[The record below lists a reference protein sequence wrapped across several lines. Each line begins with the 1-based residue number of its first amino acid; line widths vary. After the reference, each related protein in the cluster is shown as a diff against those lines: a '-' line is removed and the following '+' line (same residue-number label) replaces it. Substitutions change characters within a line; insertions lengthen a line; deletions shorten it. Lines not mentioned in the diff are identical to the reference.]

1 MSARQRAN
9 EIGNS
14 LQESTSTGYG
24 SHRIY
29 ADVSLNGSAPI
40 RFMVDTGA
48 DVSILNSGSARTAG
62 IDTRRSTGSLSLIG
76 VTGNNAAPLVPVSM
90 RIQSAPA
97 FNTTVAVAASNF
109 NLLCLRDLSRVFDL
123 NIRNGRATFVKKSQ
137 AQIMAVNTI
146 PNPELISANQF
157 NPSEGHMTL
166 AVLAVTLLLVLGVLA

>member
-1 MSARQRAN
+1 M
-9 EIGNS
+9 
-14 LQESTSTGYG
+14 
-24 SHRIY
+24 
-29 ADVSLNGSAPI
+29 
-40 RFMVDTGA
+40 
-48 DVSILNSGSARTAG
+48 
-62 IDTRRSTGSLSLIG
+62 
-76 VTGNNAAPLVPVSM
+76 PVSM

-146 PNPELISANQF
+146 PNPQLTQF

>member
-9 EIGNS
+9 EMGNS

-62 IDTRRSTGSLSLIG
+62 VDTRRSTGSLSLIG

-90 RIQSAPA
+90 QIQSAPA

-146 PNPELISANQF
+146 PNPQLTQF